1 MEPRR
6 SDTQLQVTKG
16 FHLEKNQPRTGQGVK
31 EARGSWDVTWR
42 IGLYGRNADLSKG
55 VKRNSFNMIHSA
67 ELLDRVGWQKYQQI

>member
-31 EARGSWDVTWR
+31 KHVGLEMSRG
-42 IGLYGRNADLSKG
+42 A
-55 VKRNSFNMIHSA
+55 
-67 ELLDRVGWQKYQQI
+67 LDSMGGMQIYQRDEKEFF